1 MPLKSSQFK
10 LLVMQSFTL
19 WEVGQ
24 CNSAQN
30 QEARVCTTHIDER
43 AYLELLVIW
52 DVVELNVQ
60 PLIHLCLELFHVLN
74 HK

>member
-1 MPLKSSQFK
+1 
-10 LLVMQSFTL
+10 
-19 WEVGQ
+19 VGQ
-24 CNSAQN
+24 CSYDQN
-30 QEARVCTTHIDER
+30 QEARVYTTQIAER

-52 DVVELNVQ
+52 DVLELNVQ